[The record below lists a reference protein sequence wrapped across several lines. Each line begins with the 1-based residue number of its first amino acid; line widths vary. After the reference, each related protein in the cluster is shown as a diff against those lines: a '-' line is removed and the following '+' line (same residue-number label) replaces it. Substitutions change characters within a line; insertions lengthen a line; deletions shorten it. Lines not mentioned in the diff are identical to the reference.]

1 MKTLPKI
8 LLPLLALATASAQDK
23 PWQKISNPTAA
34 ELAANFA
41 TPPPIYSSQV
51 AAGMGGNPTADAVG
65 RGLDKFLAMN
75 IHVVYVMPGQST
87 TARYLDPGY
96 FDAVKVVVTE
106 AKKRNMYV
114 WFDDEGGY
122 PTGFAGGK
130 FTTDR
135 PDLRMKALGSYERV
149 PVEAGQNFSRQ
160 LDDKTICVIAYNL
173 ENNASQIIEPKNGQI
188 NWTAPAGNWVV
199 ALPKWAFRSGPTRS
213 ANNGTGAKDNTHSLM
228 DFLDPAADQQFVE
241 WVFDPYVKA
250 AGDELGKT
258 LLGFRGDEPSFGFNP
273 WTPNF
278 AAEFQKRKGYD
289 IRPYLPAISALA
301 IRAGGGARGGAATA
315 AEANLDTD
323 HRAFADYFDVWSDL
337 FGQNF
342 FGAEAKWCADHGMEM
357 QMHIEHEEA
366 LPQLAS
372 ADGDFFKCM
381 TVMQVPGIDVIWHQ
395 VWHDVV
401 ADFPKLASSA
411 AHLGGHPQSMSESFA
426 AMGGANYPNYPTPN
440 LGEAKW
446 ILDHQMVLGI
456 NHFEY
461 MSMGLT
467 GGRGGAA
474 ATPATPAAVAA
485 NAPTPDMT
493 PNGVPANLHDTYRYI
508 NDPYFPHVAAYINR
522 ITYILTQGRPAA
534 QIGVYVPSSS
544 FWFNDP
550 TANSDFLAIVHQLM
564 QNQRDLDFVDE
575 GALTTGLKR
584 QGGELVNASGQAYRA
599 IVVPPVTAISKAALD
614 NLHAFAQAGG
624 KVIFLG
630 HAPKLV
636 MDKNFVTATGPA
648 DISWAIFQAQVAVTP
663 QLLAA
668 LPAPDVAL
676 DKPTTWLKYN
686 HRQIKD
692 AEVYFFFN
700 EGGDPLD
707 LTATVSAGGTAQPA
721 QVWDGDTGKIS
732 PVAGATGTSGQA
744 KLPLKFAPYETKL
757 IVVPTT
763 PSPAVKVSAV
773 N

>member
-1 MKTLPKI
+1 MKTLAKI
-8 LLPLLALATASAQDK
+8 LLPLLTFATAAAQDK
-23 PWQKISNPTAA
+23 PWQKVSNPAAA
-34 ELAANFA
+34 EIAANFA
-41 TPPPIYSSQV
+41 TPPPIYSSQI
-51 AAGMGGNPTADAVG
+51 AAGLGGTPTAEAIG

-75 IHVVYVMPGQST
+75 IHVAYVMPGRST

-96 FDAVKVVVTE
+96 FDVVKIVVAE

-135 PDLRMKALGSYERV
+135 PDLRMKALGGYERV
-149 PVEAGQNFSRQ
+149 PVNAGQAFSRQ
-160 LDDKTICVIAYNL
+160 LDVQTICVIAYNL
-173 ENNASQIIEPKNGQI
+173 DSGATQVLEPKDGQI

-228 DFLDPAADQQFVE
+228 DFLDPAADQQFLQ
-241 WVFDPYVKA
+241 WVFDPYKAA

-258 LLGFRGDEPSFGFNP
+258 LLGFRGDEPAFGFNP

-278 AAEFQKRKGYD
+278 PAEFQKRKGYD
-289 IRPYLPAISALA
+289 IRPFLPAISAIQ
-301 IRAGGGARGGAATA
+301 IRGGGGARGGAAATS
-315 AEANLDTD
+315 EVNLDPA
-323 HRAFADYFDVWSDL
+323 HRAFADYYDVWSDL

-342 FGAEAKWCADHGMEM
+342 FGGEAKWCADHGMEM
-357 QMHIEHEEA
+357 QMHIEHEEI

-426 AMGGANYPNYPTPN
+426 AMTGTYPTPN

-467 GGRGGAA
+467 GGPGGGGPAA
-474 ATPATPAAVAA
+474 APAPAASA
-485 NAPTPDMT
+485 PDMT
-493 PNGVPANLHDTYRYI
+493 PGATTATGYRYI

-522 ITYILTQGRPAA
+522 ITYVLTQGRPAA
-534 QIGVYVPSSS
+534 QIGVYIPSSS

-550 TANSDFLAIVHQLM
+550 TANTDFLAVVHQLM
-564 QNQRDLDFVDE
+564 QHQRDLDFVDD
-575 GALTTGLKR
+575 GALSSGLKR
-584 QGGELVNASGQAYRA
+584 QGAELINASGQAYRA
-599 IVVPPVTAISKAALD
+599 IIVPPVTAISKAALD

-636 MDKNFVTATGPA
+636 MDKNFLTATGPA
-648 DISWAIFQAQVAVTP
+648 DISWAVFQAPAAVMP
-663 QLLAA
+663 GLLAA

-676 DKPTTWLKYN
+676 SKETTWLKYN
-686 HRQIKD
+686 HRQLKD
-692 AEVYFFFN
+692 ADVYFFFN
-700 EGGDPLD
+700 EGGNPLD
-707 LTATVSAGGTAQPA
+707 LTATVSAVGAAQPA

-732 PVAGATGTSGQA
+732 PLPGATGTNGQA
-744 KLPLKFAPYETKL
+744 TLPLKFAPYETKL
-757 IVVPTT
+757 IVIPTT
-763 PSPAVKVSAV
+763 PAPAAKVAAK